1 MQSRG
6 GNGTARTARLKR
18 SAAAFVAALFLG
30 GCATPSPPKPAAPV
44 AQPTPQVPNAA
55 SPRNMPSSLMEG
67 IAAYIAQPRFAH
79 AQWGIDVVSLDNGK
93 ALYRHDADALFLP
106 ASNAK
111 LYTSALA
118 LQTLGADARF
128 STTLYATG
136 APRADGTL
144 VGDLILHGGGDPS
157 LGNPEASPDWANR
170 LAEALAARGIRR
182 VRGNLIA
189 DDTYFA
195 GPLFGDG
202 WEAFDLQTDYGAQAD
217 ALGVNNNMVH
227 VKVEREGARCCG
239 IAVDP
244 SGSGM
249 RVVNLTG
256 RAAPLGLY
264 RPPGSDTLYVI
275 GSLRTNQARGSYA
288 LSAPDGALFAAN
300 LLRDALAQ
308 RGIAFDGRVRAL
320 HWPQTDAALANN
332 PIEIASVVSPPLSQL
347 LVHMLKHSDN
357 RYAQMLLQQVGVA
370 TARTGVCAD
379 RTEPPQTSAEWGVCA
394 MRAFLAR
401 IGIGNDEAMF
411 NDGAGL
417 SREDLV
423 TPAATVKLLAWI
435 ARQPFAN
442 ALRDALPVAGIDGTL
457 RNRMRGTAA
466 ADNVQAKTGTLT
478 HVYTLSGFVT
488 GAAGQQLAFSL
499 MLNRYRRPTDAF
511 GRNVQPSPQSDLD
524 AIATM
529 LAEYGIQ

>member
-1 MQSRG
+1 M
-6 GNGTARTARLKR
+6 KR
-18 SAAAFVAALFLG
+18 VIIASMAALLLA
-30 GCATPSPPKPAAPV
+30 GCATTPPPKPVQVSQPAPTV
-44 AQPTPQVPNAA
+44 PTAA
-55 SPRNMPSSLMEG
+55 SPRSVPSSLAQG
-67 IAAYIAQPRFAH
+67 IGDYIAQPRFAH
-79 AQWGIDVVSLDNGK
+79 AQWGIDVVSLDNGNT
-93 ALYRHDADALFLP
+93 LYRHDADALFLP

-118 LQTLGADARF
+118 LQALGPGARF
-128 STTLYATG
+128 STTLYATA

-144 VGDLILHGGGDPS
+144 AGDLILYGGGDPS
-157 LGNPEASPDWANR
+157 LGDPEASPDWAER
-170 LAEALAARGIRR
+170 LAAALVARGVRR
-182 VRGNLIA
+182 VRGNLVA

-202 WEAFDLQTDYGAQAD
+202 WEAFDLQTDYGAQAG
-217 ALGVNNNMVH
+217 ALGARDNVVR
-227 VKVEREGARCCG
+227 VKVARDGARCCS
-239 IAVDP
+239 IFVDP
-244 SGSGM
+244 SAAGI

-256 RAAPLGLY
+256 GAAPLSLY
-264 RPPGSDTLYVI
+264 RPPGSDVLYAS
-275 GSLRTNQARGSYA
+275 GSLRANQPHGSYA
-288 LSAPDGALFAAN
+288 LSAPDGALFAGK
-300 LLRDALAQ
+300 LLRDALARQ
-308 RGIAFDGRVRAL
+308 GIALDGSVRAV
-320 HWPQTDAALANN
+320 HWPETDAAPANN
-332 PIEIASVVSPPLSQL
+332 PIAIASIASPPLSQL

-370 TARTGVCAD
+370 TVRSGVCVD
-379 RTEPPQTSAEWGVCA
+379 RIEPPQTSAEWGTCA

-401 IGIGNDEAMF
+401 VGIGNDEAMF
-411 NDGAGL
+411 NEGSGL

-488 GAAGQQLAFSL
+488 DAAGQRLAFSL
-499 MLNRYRRPTDAF
+499 MLNRYQRPTDAF
-511 GRNVQPSPQSDLD
+511 GRNVQLSPQSDLD

-529 LAEYGIQ
+529 LAEHGIQ